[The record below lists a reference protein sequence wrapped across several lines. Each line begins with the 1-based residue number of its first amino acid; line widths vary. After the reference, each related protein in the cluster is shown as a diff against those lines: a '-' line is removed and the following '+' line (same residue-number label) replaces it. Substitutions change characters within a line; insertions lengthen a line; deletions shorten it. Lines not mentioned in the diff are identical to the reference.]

1 MARSKARALEL
12 DDDSG
17 DHPMLGRFLLWAGL
31 AAVAMGF
38 AALAA
43 QTRTGSQR
51 IAALLDN
58 DGISTTV
65 AIRSEALAGRPT
77 EADAETR
84 RLGDQVRQLTADRDR
99 LMARLDTLERNIEV
113 TGSVQREAPAP
124 SRPSAPAASPPTS
137 PPGWSLVPSNIPPAA
152 GIPVAPPNSGA
163 APPNSGA
170 APPAN
175 AAPPSQQSAAAAAAP
190 AGATPSGA
198 NGITASEQAAGS
210 IATRTEFA
218 VDLGGD
224 ASFDGLRAMWASLK
238 ANHAPLLEGLRP
250 VAAVREGGKAGALEL
265 RLVVGPLHNAV
276 AAARLCASLGA
287 AGVACQATIFDGQR
301 FALR

>member
-1 MARSKARALEL
+1 MARSKARVIEL

-43 QTRTGSQR
+43 QTRTGAQR

-58 DGISTTV
+58 DGSSTTV
-65 AIRSEALAGRPT
+65 AIRSEALAGSTRPT
-77 EADAETR
+77 EADLESRRVAE
-84 RLGDQVRQLTADRDR
+84 QVRQLTADRDR
-99 LMARLDTLERNIEV
+99 LLARIDALERNVEV
-113 TGSVQREAPAP
+113 TGSLPREALREAPREAPAP
-124 SRPSAPAASPPTS
+124 AKPSAPTASPPT
-137 PPGWSLVPSNIPPAA
+137 PPLGWSLVPNNIPPAA
-152 GIPVAPPNSGA
+152 GIPSAPMPNNGGAPPQSSG
-163 APPNSGA
+163 S
-170 APPAN
+170 PAN
-175 AAPPSQQSAAAAAAP
+175 AAPGGAA
-190 AGATPSGA
+190 PSGA
-198 NGITASEQAAGS
+198 NSVTASEQAAGS

-224 ASFDGLRAMWASLK
+224 ASFDGLRAMWSSLRN
-238 ANHAPLLEGLRP
+238 NHAALLEGLRP
-250 VAAVREGGKAGALEL
+250 VAAVREGSKPGSLEL

-287 AGVACQATIFDGQR
+287 AGVTCQATIFDGQR